1 MYPYIDLSRLLGYPP
16 CAIHVATQEQA
27 DAVIHNAREQFPERI
42 SDSWDTTNN
51 YFRDYGEETG
61 YTLYFE
67 GDDEPT
73 TLSYAN
79 IPFFEEN
86 DYVIIECEELLA
98 DSVDLTEG
106 DQSLDVLLGGVV

>member
-1 MYPYIDLSRLLGYPP
+1 MYPYIDLSRLLEYPP

-42 SDSWDTTNN
+42 SDSWDERGN
-51 YFRDYGEETG
+51 YWSDYEDETG

-67 GDDEPT
+67 GEDEPT
-73 TLSYAN
+73 TMSYAN

-86 DYVIIECEELLA
+86 GYVVLEYEELLA
-98 DSVDLTEG
+98 DAVNLIES
-106 DQSLDVLLGGVV
+106 DQPISLLVGGA

>member
-1 MYPYIDLSRLLGYPP
+1 MYPYIDLSRLVDYPP

-27 DAVIHNAREQFPERI
+27 DAVVYNVREQFPERI
-42 SDSWDTTNN
+42 SDSWDASHN
-51 YFRDYGEETG
+51 YWRDYGEETG

-67 GDDEPT
+67 GEDGPT

-86 DYVIIECEELLA
+86 DYVVIEFEELLA
-98 DSVDLTEG
+98 DAVDLPEG
-106 DQSLDVLLGGVV
+106 DQPISLLVGGA